1 MRHVTHFCDK
11 IKVGTYRKRGI
22 KMNNKKVVVP
32 VIVLVALAVL
42 AGVYVGMH
50 KDTAKDL
57 QSNEWTIHDDSSI
70 GGTAKFTKSGR
81 MNLSIGNLDVDSFKY
96 NVYKKN
102 GHEYLKLQGKTA
114 VGGQATKYVYEV
126 KKDSD
131 SYTMDLK
138 KENELAKL
146 ETGSLQ
152 GDLQLDKK

>member
-1 MRHVTHFCDK
+1 
-11 IKVGTYRKRGI
+11 
-22 KMNNKKVVVP
+22 MNNKKVVVP

-70 GGTAKFTKSGR
+70 GGMAKFTKSGR

-102 GHEYLKLQGKTA
+102 AHEYLKLQGKTA

>member
-1 MRHVTHFCDK
+1 MTQFCDK

>member
-1 MRHVTHFCDK
+1 MKHFSDK
-11 IKVGTYRKRGI
+11 ITVGTYRKRGI

-42 AGVYVGMH
+42 AGMYVGMH

-102 GHEYLKLQGKTA
+102 GHEYLKLLGKTA

>member
-1 MRHVTHFCDK
+1 M
-11 IKVGTYRKRGI
+11 
-22 KMNNKKVVVP
+22 
-32 VIVLVALAVL
+32 
-42 AGVYVGMH
+42 
-50 KDTAKDL
+50 
-57 QSNEWTIHDDSSI
+57 
-70 GGTAKFTKSGR
+70 
-81 MNLSIGNLDVDSFKY
+81 
-96 NVYKKN
+96 
-102 GHEYLKLQGKTA
+102 KLQGKTA